1 MENVLLWKMG
11 REKGTLTVTVN
22 KKLLEKLEKARVQGD
37 YKVSRSQIVEKALE
51 EYLKKEGKKWV
62 KNYYKETS

>member
-1 MENVLLWKMG
+1 MG

-51 EYLKKEGKKWV
+51 EYLKKEGKK
-62 KNYYKETS
+62 